1 VSEQWP
7 ADNVLLQTFR
17 TVDAVR
23 ELMAEVVSDAGVT
36 PDEWA
41 VLSSIGVL
49 GPISPS
55 DLASRLRIPPT
66 TISRHVAGLVEAA
79 FATRSP
85 NPADGR
91 SYLLE
96 LTPRGR
102 GVVTRVAPRMQ
113 AALDGLAERAA
124 VDRIAAALVE
134 LERAAR
140 DVVDTAAVRQ

>member
-1 VSEQWP
+1 MSERWP

-23 ELMAEVVSDAGVT
+23 ELMADVVSGAGVT

-49 GPISPS
+49 GPVSPT
-55 DLASRLRIPPT
+55 DLAARLRIPPT
-66 TISRHVAGLVEAA
+66 TISRYVAGLVESGLAA
-79 FATRSP
+79 RSP
-85 NPADGR
+85 NPDDGR

-96 LTPRGR
+96 LTQRGR
-102 GVVTRVAPRMQ
+102 DVVSVVHPRMR
-113 AALDGLAERAA
+113 AALDRLAKEAA
-124 VDRIAAALVE
+124 LDDIAAALVE

-140 DVVDTAAVRQ
+140 AAVDVTAVR

>member
-1 VSEQWP
+1 MSAQWP

-23 ELMAEVVSDAGVT
+23 ELMADVVAGAGVT
-36 PDEWA
+36 ADQWA
-41 VLSSIGVL
+41 VLSAISVL
-49 GPISPS
+49 GPVSPT
-55 DLASRLRIPPT
+55 DLAARLRIPPT
-66 TISRHVAGLVEAA
+66 TISRYVGGLVESG

-96 LTPRGR
+96 LTSRGR
-102 GVVTRVAPRMQ
+102 EVVGTVQPRMRLV
-113 AALDGLAERAA
+113 LDRLAEEAA
-124 VDRIAAALVE
+124 VDEITVSLVD

-140 DVVDTAAVRQ
+140 AVVDTTTVR